1 MQYIPFSRVW
11 WLSTNIMT
19 TRLILEAFHVQGQN
33 GRTQLEKVITNVF
46 QSFFRNGCKKCDKTF
61 CHCHFPLP
69 RIIIGTF
76 TNLTSGVSILSANG
90 KQSRKGKWQSAICT
104 MANRGKCRDVAK
116 SFLRPVRK
124 PFSFSVQSCFCQ
136 ICYQMNPHMTRL
148 SFWLMFISTLFLYFT
163 RFTCGWHSAC
173 TCRTD
178 LHFSKATQHLSSYTS
193 PCSWWTRLTRFW
205 SQHLPHFRCFCRTRW
220 LLPPTCSWRSTGET
234 IGWGHQTTCLRSTG
248 HLDFH
253 IWVGTRPGVSQ
264 MFAVIN

>member
-1 MQYIPFSRVW
+1 MDAKSA
-11 WLSTNIMT
+11 
-19 TRLILEAFHVQGQN
+19 TRLSAI
-33 GRTQLEKVITNVF
+33 VIFLSPVSLLALSPT
-46 QSFFRNGCKKCDKTF
+46 
-61 CHCHFPLP
+61 LP
-69 RIIIGTF
+69 VDSPSSQQT
-76 TNLTSGVSILSANG
+76 VSNQERENG
-90 KQSRKGKWQSAICT
+90 KVLFARWQIE
-104 MANRGKCRDVAK
+104 ANRGKCRDVAK